1 MPLII
6 DHLNLRHLKPPEV
19 WADLEE
25 LLDLSALPNISVK
38 ATCLPAYS
46 AEPYPFVHTHDTLRR
61 VVDAFGPKR
70 IFWGSDLT
78 RLPVAYEECVRQ
90 ITEGLDWLGGE
101 DKEWV
106 MGRAISTPLGLQ
118 TNDERE

>member
-70 IFWGSDLT
+70 IFWG
-78 RLPVAYEECVRQ
+78 
-90 ITEGLDWLGGE
+90 
-101 DKEWV
+101 V